1 MSTRCVGDGMAKTSK
16 APKDP
21 TAAQRARRYRARK
34 REQRHAL
41 ASVNR
46 DVTTVT
52 AGQPAALPQA
62 AIDRDACVT
71 PSVTSASVT
80 VPTTR
85 PALLAVPVSLLGL
98 ITAAVGMYLNATFL
112 WSFGRTSEAG
122 AVLAVI
128 GLVTDAATLVLPC
141 VTTGLWA
148 RQRYVL
154 AVTALA
160 LYVLAV
166 PMTLLASLGFASTN
180 VGDAVT
186 GRAAAVQQRAE
197 SLEEIER
204 LKTERA
210 RLQFAPATE
219 QAVAAAT
226 IARDQECGRVGDNC
240 RRRVAELA
248 AVLQAKALTDKA
260 AEIDTRIATLSRKLD
275 NTPALAI
282 ADPQISGAVA
292 VITWMTRGA
301 IAPAAADIE
310 IIRLLGVA
318 TMPVLGGLLIAFAMA
333 LMQPAVQWRRR
344 SAASF
349 ACGTSAATSAPA
361 ARADIT

>member
-46 DVTTVT
+46 DLATVT
-52 AGQPAALPQA
+52 AADRRPLAAS
-62 AIDRDACVT
+62 DRDACVT
-71 PSVTSASVT
+71 PSVTSAPVT

-85 PALLAVPVSLLGL
+85 PVLLAVPVVLLGL
-98 ITAAVGMYLNATFL
+98 ITAAVGLYLNASFL

-141 VTTGLWA
+141 VTAGLWA

-186 GRAAAVQQRAE
+186 GRAAAVRQRAE

-219 QAVAAAT
+219 QAVVAAT

-260 AEIDTRIATLSRKLD
+260 AEIDARVATLSRKLD
-275 NTPALAI
+275 NRPALAS

-333 LMQPAVQWRRR
+333 LMQPAVPWRRR
-344 SAASF
+344 SAA
-349 ACGTSAATSAPA
+349 
-361 ARADIT
+361 